1 MKHQTIPILSALAFL
16 FVMVSCKTGDD
27 FASDNVTSD
36 LELAAGCED
45 VFYPPWQVSPYVL
58 PYPVGK
64 SYTIGLSNCGG
75 GRHSEGLPDQFAIQI
90 IMPIGSTVTA
100 ARHGTVMFVEESG
113 LNYEDT
119 NNMVIIRDEDG
130 FFLQYQHLAPDG
142 ALVEVGDFV
151 SYGQPIGISGA
162 SGLANSAYLHFV
174 VTRFGDWRF
183 PYSRSYP
190 ITFFNTSPNPKSLI
204 QGETYEALSY

>member
-1 MKHQTIPILSALAFL
+1 MNL
-16 FVMVSCKTGDD
+16 SCKTGDD
-27 FASDNVTSD
+27 FASDGVTTEVNLSV
-36 LELAAGCED
+36 GCED
-45 VFYPPWQVSPYVL
+45 AYYPPWQISPYAL

-64 SYTIGLSNCGG
+64 SYSIGLSNCGG
-75 GRHSEGLPDQFAIQI
+75 GTHSEGQPDQFAINI

-100 ARHGTVMFVEESG
+100 SRHGTVMFVEESG

-119 NNMVIIRDEDG
+119 NNMVIVRDEDG
-130 FFLQYQHLAPDG
+130 FFIQYQHLAPDG

-151 SYGQPIGISGA
+151 SYGQPIALSGA
-162 SGLANSAYLHFV
+162 SGLANSAYLHLV

-183 PYSRSYP
+183 PYRRSYP
-190 ITFFNTSPNPKSLI
+190 ITFFNTSPNPHSLI